1 MSTFQSSLFG
11 QDTFFQTIRD
21 SFHDMPHI
29 FLTGPPG
36 CGKTTLLH
44 EIIQLL
50 RKEAPFQIES
60 VLWLSSEKDRGI
72 HTIRDKVNDFCK
84 TAHAKPNSLRWI
96 VVDDADT
103 LPLISQQALRR
114 PMEQFNHLTRFLF
127 ASRHANH
134 LIEPLKSR
142 CLTIEIEP
150 ISPFEIFSFFLKN
163 HQIEE
168 SQNPPELFDFVIR
181 NFTNLHEIKMILRL
195 YKVFLQEQKTPL
207 EAIQS
212 LKILVPSS
220 SLYLHDLVVALGK
233 RNQVAIRQIIS
244 QLYLAGYLLDDIL
257 LGIEKYISLFPSPD
271 PQTRF
276 LILQFTMLGWISI
289 QQGKEHWLD
298 SMDIVEQI
306 LRTPSSEGRDN
317 HATNLPTSSTT

>member
-1 MSTFQSSLFG
+1 MTTHLFESQLFG
-11 QDTFFQTIRD
+11 QDTLFQTIRE
-21 SFHDMPHI
+21 SFPDIPHI

-36 CGKTTLLH
+36 CGKTSLLH
-44 EIIQLL
+44 EILQLL
-50 RKEAPFQIES
+50 RKEGPFTVES

-84 TAHAKPNSLRWI
+84 TAHSKPNSLRWI

-114 PMEQFNHLTRFLF
+114 PMETYNHLTRFLF

-150 ISPFEIFSFFLKN
+150 QSPFDIFPFFLEKFSIAQE
-163 HQIEE
+163 HR
-168 SQNPPELFDFVIR
+168 PPELFDFIIR
-181 NFTNLHEIKMILRL
+181 NFTNLHEIKMILKL
-195 YKVFLQEQKTPL
+195 YKVIREEGKSFEEAIAFLQ
-207 EAIQS
+207 S
-212 LKILVPSS
+212 FVPHS
-220 SLYLHDLVVALGK
+220 SLFLHDLIKALGQ
-233 RNQVAIRQIIS
+233 RRATAIRDIITK
-244 QLYLAGYLLDDIL
+244 LYLAGYLLDDIL
-257 LGIEKYISLFPSPD
+257 LGIEKHISLFPSAD
-271 PQTRF
+271 PHTRF

-298 SMDIVEQI
+298 TMDIVEQI
-306 LRTPSSEGRDN
+306 LREPSAEGDAPHLQRTATP
-317 HATNLPTSSTT
+317 